1 MSVKIEFPDFDGELP
16 VIVGFVDSSY
26 HHDVCPSLTNDEM
39 GLQLFVDYPDPAD
52 SEYPD
57 SRRNGA
63 VGRYRLLTVEGEL
76 LANTDYLDEVLETVH
91 GMSPSVR

>member
-1 MSVKIEFPDFDGELP
+1 MSAKNEFPAFADELP
-16 VIVGFVDSSY
+16 EIEGFVDTSY
-26 HHDVCPSLTNDEM
+26 HHDVCPSLTNDAM

-63 VGRYRLLTVEGEL
+63 VGRYRLMTLEGEL
-76 LANTDYLDEVLETVH
+76 LANTDHLDEVVETIA
-91 GMSPSVR
+91 GISPARP

>member
-16 VIVGFVDSSY
+16 VIDGFVDSSY
-26 HHDVCPSLTNDEM
+26 HHDVCPSLTNDDM
-39 GLQLFVDYPDPAD
+39 GLQLFVDYPEPAD

-76 LANTDYLDEVLETVH
+76 LANTDYLDEVLETVQSI
-91 GMSPSVR
+91 SPSAR